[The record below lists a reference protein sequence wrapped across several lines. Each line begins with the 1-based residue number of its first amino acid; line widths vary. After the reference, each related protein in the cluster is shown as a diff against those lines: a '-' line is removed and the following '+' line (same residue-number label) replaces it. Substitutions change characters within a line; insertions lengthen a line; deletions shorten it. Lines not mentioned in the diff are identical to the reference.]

1 MRTCITFVLS
11 FCLVGFQ
18 SFADAKNTLP
28 TFAGPAMGTTYRVTL
43 KAHISDKSL
52 GEVHRQIDQL
62 LQQID
67 LSLSTWRDDSL
78 VTKINRA
85 KARTPIPLDLHL
97 TNALGIA
104 GRLYQKTQGR
114 FDITAAPL
122 IQWWKDADVAHSSYP
137 TGRHHSVA
145 PPEVLDL
152 VGFDHLLIKK
162 TGDSEYP
169 TLQKKH
175 TAAAI
180 DFSGMGAGYAVDQI
194 GETLVSL
201 GSTGHLVELG
211 GEVRAWGQPSL
222 VKEWRVALRTTE
234 TKPPDIIVL
243 HHGQAVAV
251 ARSVKGKRI
260 VDPTTGEIVKLSSS
274 AQAVVAY
281 AATCAEADALATAH
295 VLDGIRKE
303 TQASS
308 SMIQ

>member
-1 MRTCITFVLS
+1 MRTCIAFVLS
-11 FCLVGFQ
+11 FCLVCLQ

-43 KAHISDKSL
+43 KAHISDKAI

-78 VTKINRA
+78 VTKINCA
-85 KARTPIPLDLHL
+85 QARTPILLDLHL

-122 IQWWKDADVAHSSYP
+122 IQWWKDADVVRSSYS
-137 TGRHHSVA
+137 TDRHQPVA

-162 TGDSEYP
+162 TSDSAYP

-175 TAAAI
+175 TGAAI

-201 GSTGHLVELG
+201 GSTAHLVELG

-222 VKEWRVALRTTE
+222 VKEWHVALRTTE
-234 TKPPDIIVL
+234 TKPPKIIVL

-251 ARSVKGKRI
+251 SRSIKGKQI
-260 VDPTTGEIVKLSSS
+260 VDPRTGEIVKLSSS
-274 AQAVVAY
+274 APAVVAY
-281 AATCAEADALATAH
+281 AATCAEADALATAR
-295 VLDGIRKE
+295 VLDGIRKK
-303 TQASS
+303 TQVSS

>member
-1 MRTCITFVLS
+1 
-11 FCLVGFQ
+11 
-18 SFADAKNTLP
+18 
-28 TFAGPAMGTTYRVTL
+28 MGTTYRVTL
-43 KAHISDKSL
+43 KAHISDKAL

-85 KARTPIPLDLHL
+85 QARTPIPLDHHL
-97 TNALGIA
+97 TNAIGIA

-122 IQWWKDADVAHSSYP
+122 IQWWKHAEVAQSPHS
-137 TGRHHSVA
+137 TGCHHSAA
-145 PPEVLDL
+145 PPKVTDL
-152 VGFDHLLIKK
+152 VGFDHLLIEKAD
-162 TGDSEYP
+162 DSKYP
-169 TLQKKH
+169 TLQKTH
-175 TAAAI
+175 TATAI

-201 GSTGHLVELG
+201 GSTAHLVELG

-222 VKEWRVALRTTE
+222 VEEWHVALRTTE
-234 TKPPDIIVL
+234 TKPPEIIVL

-251 ARSVKGKRI
+251 SRSVRGKRT
-260 VDPTTGEIVKLSSS
+260 VHPTTGEIVKLPSS
-274 AQAVVAY
+274 APAVVAY

-295 VLDGIRKE
+295 VLDGTRKA
-303 TQASS
+303 TQDSS
-308 SMIQ
+308 SVIQ

>member
-1 MRTCITFVLS
+1 MRACNAFVLS
-11 FCLVGFQ
+11 YCLVCFQ
-18 SFADAKNTLP
+18 PFADAKDTLP

-43 KAHISDKSL
+43 KAHISDKAL

-85 KARTPIPLDLHL
+85 QARTPIPLDHHL
-97 TNALGIA
+97 TNAIGIA

-122 IQWWKDADVAHSSYP
+122 IQWWKHAEVAHPSHS
-137 TGRHHSVA
+137 TGRHHVVA
-145 PPEVLDL
+145 PPEVMKL
-152 VGFDHLLIKK
+152 VGFDHLLIEKAD
-162 TGDSEYP
+162 DSKYP
-169 TLQKKH
+169 TLQKTH
-175 TAAAI
+175 TATAI

-201 GSTGHLVELG
+201 GSTAHLVELG

-222 VKEWRVALRTTE
+222 VEEWHVALRTTE
-234 TKPPDIIVL
+234 TKPPEIIVL

-251 ARSVKGKRI
+251 SRSVRGKRT
-260 VDPTTGEIVKLSSS
+260 VHPTTGEIVKLPLS
-274 AQAVVAY
+274 APAVVAY

-295 VLDGIRKE
+295 VLDGIRKAR
-303 TQASS
+303 QDSS
-308 SMIQ
+308 SVIQ

>member
-1 MRTCITFVLS
+1 MTARVALVL
-11 FCLVGFQ
+11 FYCLACFE
-18 SFADAKNTLP
+18 SLANAKDVLP

-43 KAHISDKSL
+43 KAGLPDKSL
-52 GEVHRQIDQL
+52 GEVHREIDQL

-85 KARTPIPLDLHL
+85 QARTPIPLDNHL

-104 GRLYQKTQGR
+104 GRLYQKTEGR

-122 IQWWKDADVAHSSYP
+122 IQWWKHADVTPSSHSN
-137 TGRHHSVA
+137 GGHHSVA
-145 PPEVLDL
+145 PPEVMDL
-152 VGFDHLLIKK
+152 VGFDHLVIEKAV
-162 TGDSEYP
+162 DSKYP

-201 GSTGHLVELG
+201 GSTDHLVELG
-211 GEVRAWGQPSL
+211 GEVRAWGQPNL
-222 VKEWRVALRTTE
+222 VEQWHVALRTTE
-234 TKPPDIIVL
+234 TEPPEIIVL

-251 ARSVKGKRI
+251 SRSVQGKRA
-260 VDPTTGEIVKLSSS
+260 VHPTTGEIVKLPASVP
-274 AQAVVAY
+274 AVVAY
-281 AATCAEADALATAH
+281 AATCVEADALATAH
-295 VLDGIRKE
+295 VLDGIQKE
-303 TQASS
+303 TPDSS
-308 SMIQ
+308 SAIQ

>member
-1 MRTCITFVLS
+1 MRTCSTFVLS
-11 FCLVGFQ
+11 FFLVCFQ
-18 SFADAKNTLP
+18 SFANAKNTLP

-43 KAHISDKSL
+43 KAHISDKPI

-85 KARTPIPLDLHL
+85 QAHTPIPLDLHL

-122 IQWWKDADVAHSSYP
+122 IQWWKDADVAHSSHS
-137 TGRHHSVA
+137 TRRHHSVP
-145 PPEVLDL
+145 PPEVLEL
-152 VGFDHLLIKK
+152 VGFNHLLIEKA
-162 TGDSEYP
+162 GDSAYP

-175 TAAAI
+175 TAAAL

-201 GSTGHLVELG
+201 GSTAHLVELG
-211 GEVRAWGQPSL
+211 GEIRAWGQPSL
-222 VKEWRVALRTTE
+222 VEEWHVALRTTK

-243 HHGQAVAV
+243 RHGQAVAV
-251 ARSVKGKRI
+251 SRSVKGKRI
-260 VDPTTGEIVKLSSS
+260 VDPKTGEIVKLSSS
-274 AQAVVAY
+274 VPAVVAY
-281 AATCAEADALATAH
+281 AETCAEADALATAH

-303 TQASS
+303 TQAASS
-308 SMIQ
+308 GIR